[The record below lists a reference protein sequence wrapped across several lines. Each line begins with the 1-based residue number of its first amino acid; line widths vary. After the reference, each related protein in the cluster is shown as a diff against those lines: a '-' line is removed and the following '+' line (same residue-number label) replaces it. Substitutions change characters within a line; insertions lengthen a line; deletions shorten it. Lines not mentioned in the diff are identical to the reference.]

1 MPRLSSLLLFCL
13 ITCRLLAQSPVVQ
26 FPYPTSF
33 TVAQDGS
40 GNFKTI
46 QEAVNAV
53 RDLSQVQVLIY
64 IEDGTY
70 REKLV
75 VPSWKTNIS
84 LIGESEERTIITGDD
99 YAGKPFPGGVDA
111 TGRSTFITYTTHTVL
126 IEGNDIILENLTIEN
141 TANRNRQGA
150 RVEQAV
156 ALHVEGDRCIV
167 RHCRLLGHQD
177 TLYMATSTS
186 RQLYQNCY
194 IEGTVDFLF
203 GEATVVFQRC
213 TIKSLANSWITA
225 ASTRPGQPYGFVF
238 LDCSLTADS
247 SVTSVYLG
255 RPWRPYARTIFI
267 RTQMGPH
274 IRPEGWDNWAKTTN
288 YKTTHYADYQ
298 SSGPG
303 AASQQRVDWAKQLT
317 DTEANQYTLNTIFG
331 GKRGWLPAPGLTYR
345 RDTSFTVSSAY
356 LNAKK
361 KYPQIS
367 VANPTLQKNG
377 AVAANWPYCTRNGKT
392 LFLDAFYPT
401 ARAQKP
407 RPAVLLIH
415 GGGWRTGDRS
425 MNVAMAKRLATA
437 GYVAVTADY
446 RLSTDS
452 LYPAAIH
459 DLKEAVRWLRAHADT
474 LGIDTDRIAAMGCSA
489 GGQLAALLGTTGD
502 LPLLEGNGCTPGH
515 SSTVQAIIDID
526 GLLAFDHLESGEG
539 DDSRSTSA
547 ATYWFGGPK
556 SETVAL
562 WREASPLTYA
572 NRPDTKPA
580 PILLLNSSVDRM
592 HAGRDDLLA
601 LYKTRGIYTEV
612 HTFTDAPHT
621 FWLFHPWFE
630 PTMQHTLAFLKR
642 VFK

>member
-1 MPRLSSLLLFCL
+1 MPRLYLLLSFL
-13 ITCRLLAQSPVVQ
+13 LLASRLVAQSPVVQ

-46 QEAVNAV
+46 QEAINAV

-64 IEDGTY
+64 IRNGTY

-84 LIGESEERTIITGDD
+84 LIGESEDKTIITGDD

-111 TGRSTFITYTTHTVL
+111 TGRSKFITYTTHTVL

-141 TANRNRQGA
+141 TANRNRPGP

-177 TLYMATSTS
+177 TVYMATSIS
-186 RQLYQNCY
+186 RQLYQDCY
-194 IEGTVDFLF
+194 VEGTVDFLF

-213 TIKSLANSWITA
+213 TINSLANAWITA
-225 ASTRPGQPYGFVF
+225 ASTRPGQPFGFVF
-238 LDCSLTADS
+238 LDCVLTADS

-255 RPWRPYARTIFI
+255 RPWRPYARTVFI

-274 IRPEGWDNWAKTTN
+274 IRSAGWENWPKTTN
-288 YKTTHYADYQ
+288 YKTTFYAEYQ
-298 SSGPG
+298 SHGPG
-303 AASQQRVDWAKQLT
+303 ANPPERVGWSTHLT
-317 DTEANQYTLNTIFG
+317 ESEAARYTLKTIFG
-331 GKRGWLPAPGLTYR
+331 GDRGWNPAPGLTYR
-345 RDTSFTVSSAY
+345 RDTSFSVSSAY
-356 LNAKK
+356 QNTKK

-367 VANPTLQKNG
+367 IANPKLAKGVTI
-377 AVAANWPYCTRNGKT
+377 AANWPYCTHNGKT

-401 ARAQKP
+401 VSPKKRH
-407 RPAVLLIH
+407 PAVLLIH

-425 MNVAMAKRLATA
+425 MNVAMAKRLANA

-452 LYPAAIH
+452 LYPAAVH
-459 DLKEAVRWLRAHADT
+459 DLKEAIRWLRAHADT
-474 LGIDTDRIAAMGCSA
+474 LGIDTSRIAAMGCSA
-489 GGQLAALLGTTGD
+489 GGQLAALLGTTGN
-502 LPLLEGNGCTPGH
+502 LNTLEGTGGTIGH
-515 SSTVQAIIDID
+515 SSTVQAIVDID
-526 GLLAFDHLESGEG
+526 GLLAFDHPESGEG
-539 DDSRSTSA
+539 DDSRAISA
-547 ATYWFGGPK
+547 ATHWFGGPK

-562 WREASPLTYA
+562 WREASALTHA
-572 NRPDTKPA
+572 DRSDSRPA
-580 PILLLNSSVDRM
+580 PILILNSSVDRM

-601 LYKTRGIYTEV
+601 IYRKRGIYTEV
-612 HTFTDAPHT
+612 HTFPDTPHP
-621 FWLFHPWFE
+621 FWLFNPWYE
-630 PTMQHTLAFLKR
+630 PTMTYTLAFLKR
-642 VFK
+642 VL

>member
-1 MPRLSSLLLFCL
+1 MPRLYLLLFFL
-13 ITCRLLAQSPVVQ
+13 LLTSRLMAQSPVVQ

-33 TVAQDGS
+33 TVAKDGS

-46 QEAVNAV
+46 QEAVNSV

-64 IEDGTY
+64 IKNGTY

-84 LIGESEERTIITGDD
+84 LIGESEAGTIITGDD
-99 YAGKPFPGGVDA
+99 YAGKPFPGGIDA
-111 TGRSTFITYTTHTVL
+111 TGRAKFITYTTHTVL

-141 TANRNRQGA
+141 TANRNRQGP

-186 RQLYQNCY
+186 RQLYQDCY

-225 ASTRPGQPYGFVF
+225 ASTRPGQPFGFVF
-238 LDCSLTADS
+238 LDCALTADS

-255 RPWRPYARTIFI
+255 RPWRPYARTVFI

-288 YKTTHYADYQ
+288 YKTTFYAEYQ
-298 SSGPG
+298 SRGPG
-303 AASQQRVDWAKQLT
+303 ATPQQRVDWAKQLT
-317 DTEANQYTLNTIFG
+317 DPEAAQYTLKRIFDSDS
-331 GKRGWLPAPGLTYR
+331 GWNPAPGLTYR

-356 LNAKK
+356 LNARKK
-361 KYPQIS
+361 HPQIS
-367 VANPTLQKNG
+367 IADPKLAKGVT
-377 AVAANWPYCTRNGKT
+377 VAANWPYCTRNGKT
-392 LFLDAFYPT
+392 LFLDAFYPPVNPK
-401 ARAQKP
+401 KP

-425 MNVAMAKRLATA
+425 MNVAMAKQLANA
-437 GYVAVTADY
+437 GYVAVTVDY

-452 LYPAAIH
+452 LYPAAVH
-459 DLKEAVRWLRAHADT
+459 DLKDAVRWLRAQADT
-474 LGIDTDRIAAMGCSA
+474 LGIDTSRIAAMGCSA

-502 LPLLEGNGCTPGH
+502 LSALEGSGCTSGH
-515 SSTVQAIIDID
+515 SSIVQAIVDVD
-526 GLLAFDHLESGEG
+526 GLLAFDHPESGEG
-539 DDSRSTSA
+539 DDSRATSA
-547 ATYWFGGPK
+547 ATHWFGGPK
-556 SETVAL
+556 TETVAL
-562 WREASPLTYA
+562 WREASPLTYV
-572 NRPDTKPA
+572 NRTDTKPA
-580 PILLLNSSVDRM
+580 PILILNSSVDRM
-592 HAGRDDLLA
+592 HAGRDALLA
-601 LYKTRGIYTEV
+601 VYKARGIYTEV
-612 HTFTDAPHT
+612 YTFADAPHP
-621 FWLFHPWFE
+621 FWLFNPWFE
-630 PTMQHTLAFLKR
+630 PTMQYTMAFLKR
-642 VFK
+642 VLR